1 MSEKMNVPC
10 KIPDIV
16 KAYESIAISIFIEPK
31 VLQDHQIKS
40 LLVDISEP
48 LRKMITL
55 VPELKDEYYLEKEQK
70 ERLLDFFK
78 NSYGDKNITLTQA
91 EQLSRYIF
99 AMGTGTLL
107 WKQLENLKSQPEI
120 QNYIRDFIIENSW
133 LLINS
138 PGLLKRVSNAIDAI
152 VENNIGKMLNIFNEI
167 HQVSAIFYAF
177 QLQKAQGKNH
187 GQRRAQGNFER
198 QKKREERYKWFE
210 KLELEIQK
218 EQDSNKA
225 TKLLQ
230 KEIIFNFYEKNKNNL
245 QPLFSSEKQFS
256 SLFLHRKVD
265 SNRSR
270 KTALHLMPFL
280 PPHVANLVNKWLLDP
295 ATFEELKQQ
304 NLSQE

>member
-177 QLQKAQGKNH
+177 QLTPV
-187 GQRRAQGNFER
+187 
-198 QKKREERYKWFE
+198 
-210 KLELEIQK
+210 L
-218 EQDSNKA
+218 
-225 TKLLQ
+225 T
-230 KEIIFNFYEKNKNNL
+230 IFKM
-245 QPLFSSEKQFS
+245 
-256 SLFLHRKVD
+256 
-265 SNRSR
+265 
-270 KTALHLMPFL
+270 A
-280 PPHVANLVNKWLLDP
+280 
-295 ATFEELKQQ
+295 
-304 NLSQE
+304 